1 MRLNGRGVWSDPFVA
16 GGFGPSMEATVFWV
30 LGAITLVSAFFVVI
44 VRRPIHNV
52 LFMIL
57 TMIGLAGLFIML
69 QAEFVAMVQLIV
81 YAGAVM
87 VLFLFVIMLL
97 NLDEMSLPYDPRG
110 FRWWIGI
117 GMALALAVMLFPV
130 LKAVLPAG
138 EPGATAL
145 AKTGLSNTELIGRE
159 LFTSYLLPF
168 EVASVL
174 LLAAIIGAVVLV
186 KKRD

>member
-1 MRLNGRGVWSDPFVA
+1 MRVNGRCEWSDSFIA
-16 GGFGPSMEATVFWV
+16 GGFGPSMEALVFCV

-44 VRRPIHNV
+44 VRRPLHNV

-97 NLDEMSLPYDPRG
+97 NLDEMSWPYDPRG

-130 LKAVLPAG
+130 LKAFVPPAG
-138 EPGATAL
+138 QGASAL
-145 AKTGLSNTELIGRE
+145 AKSGLSNTQLIATE
-159 LFTSYLLPF
+159 LFTTYLLPF

-174 LLAAIIGAVVLV
+174 LLSAIIGAVVLV